1 MNLKRDAFSENN
13 MKSREYVNQ
22 LKEKL
27 IYSFWRKLN
36 ETNKDLAPPSIQQES
51 VSEKATDDKETLE
64 VDTMD
69 SSSNHNNTP
78 KSKSFSTKLIGD
90 KSTD

>member
-1 MNLKRDAFSENN
+1 MNLKRDAFCENN
-13 MKSREYVNQ
+13 MKSRDYVNQ

-27 IYSFWRKLN
+27 IYCLWRKLN
-36 ETNKDLAPPSIQQES
+36 ESNKDLTPAPVQES
-51 VSEKATDDKETLE
+51 VSENEKDTLE

-78 KSKSFSTKLIGD
+78 KSKFSTKLTGD

>member
-1 MNLKRDAFSENN
+1 M
-13 MKSREYVNQ
+13 
-22 LKEKL
+22 
-27 IYSFWRKLN
+27 
-36 ETNKDLAPPSIQQES
+36 TPPVIQQES

-78 KSKSFSTKLIGD
+78 KSKSFSTKLTGD